1 MEEGGDATS
10 HGRRSAA
17 GPGGLLTLQGGSAAA
32 AAQRLDT
39 SHGTPT
45 DACGLRRTMADVRTL
60 APAIVVVGLVV
71 VVLGVLAWLG
81 GLSWFGRL
89 PGDIRIDRDGLQ
101 VFIPVTSMLLISVV
115 LSLVAALVRR
125 LV

>member
-1 MEEGGDATS
+1 
-10 HGRRSAA
+10 
-17 GPGGLLTLQGGSAAA
+17 
-32 AAQRLDT
+32 
-39 SHGTPT
+39 
-45 DACGLRRTMADVRTL
+45 MADVRTL

-101 VFIPVTSMLLISVV
+101 VFIPVPSMLLISVV